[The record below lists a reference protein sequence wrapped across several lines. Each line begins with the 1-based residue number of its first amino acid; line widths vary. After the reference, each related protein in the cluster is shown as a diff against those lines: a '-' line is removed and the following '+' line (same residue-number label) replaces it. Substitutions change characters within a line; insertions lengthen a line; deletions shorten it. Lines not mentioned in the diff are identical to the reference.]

1 MNHYTVERTVCIE
14 QKQTFYNVEADSKD
28 EACANVHDGWME
40 PDETEELDCEPQD
53 DEEVTDCELS
63 TDDFEFTIR
72 VLITATSEEY
82 ARKMIEYDL
91 GLHVGDEYSDEDDSY
106 EITKVFV
113 EA

>member
-1 MNHYTVERTVCIE
+1 MNTYTVERTNHIE
-14 QKQTFYNVEADSKD
+14 QKQIFHGVEANSKD
-28 EACANVHDGWME
+28 EACDRIREGWTD
-40 PDETEELDCEPQD
+40 PDETEELDNEPQD
-53 DEEVTDCELS
+53 DEEVTGVELG

-82 ARKMIEYDL
+82 ARSVIYDNI
-91 GLHVGDEYSDEDDSY
+91 GLFRGDGDVNEDDSY